1 MADGCA
7 LGSAVRRR
15 EMTGA
20 AAFAELEAKLGYTF
34 SDGSL
39 LATALTHASAVAG
52 TSRPSYQRLEFL
64 GDHVLG
70 LVMAHMLYERFPDAD
85 EGEMSRRLAA
95 LVRRETCAAVAREI
109 DLGAFLRLGSGEVQ
123 SGGRAKEAILGDVC
137 EAVIG
142 AIYLD
147 GGLDPAATFI
157 RDHWDGRIDRDS
169 RLLKDAKTS
178 LQEWAH
184 ARGLAAPVYREVSR
198 SGPDHAPQFEIEV
211 SLPGI
216 DSIRAVGGSK
226 RAAEQNAAE
235 ALLVREGVWQEV
247 RR

>member
-1 MADGCA
+1 
-7 LGSAVRRR
+7 
-15 EMTGA
+15 MTGGA
-20 AAFAELEAKLGYTF
+20 ALADLQARLGYAFADA
-34 SDGSL
+34 SL
-39 LATALTHASAVAG
+39 LAMALTHASAVAG
-52 TSRPSYQRLEFL
+52 TGRPTYQRLEFL

-70 LVMAHMLYERFPDAD
+70 LVMSHMLFERFPDAD

-95 LVRRETCAAVAREI
+95 LVRRETCAAVARDI
-109 DLGAFLRLGSGEVQ
+109 DLGAFLHLGTGEVQ

-147 GGLDPAATFI
+147 GGLDPAAAFV
-157 RDHWDGRIDRDS
+157 RAHWAGRMDGDA

-184 ARGLAAPVYREVSR
+184 SRGLDTPYYREVSR

-216 DSIRAVGGSK
+216 EPICAVGGSK
-226 RAAEQNAAE
+226 RSAEQNAAE
-235 ALLVREGVWQEV
+235 AMLVREAVWGEA
-247 RR
+247 RG